1 MIQKKTTFFDL
12 SFDRSMNL
20 FYVSENASEI
30 EFLPLVED
38 DERRRLDT
46 DRATRLCEYMPLM
59 LELRPTS
66 GGGGV
71 WNASGNEEAIVV
83 VVFIV
88 EFVVVEVVVEGETK
102 TAPGAFE

>member
-1 MIQKKTTFFDL
+1 MKSI
-12 SFDRSMNL
+12 
-20 FYVSENASEI
+20 YVSENASES

-59 LELRPTS
+59 LELRPTRGD

-83 VVFIV
+83 VVFVVFIV
-88 EFVVVEVVVEGETK
+88 EFVVVEVVVVGETK